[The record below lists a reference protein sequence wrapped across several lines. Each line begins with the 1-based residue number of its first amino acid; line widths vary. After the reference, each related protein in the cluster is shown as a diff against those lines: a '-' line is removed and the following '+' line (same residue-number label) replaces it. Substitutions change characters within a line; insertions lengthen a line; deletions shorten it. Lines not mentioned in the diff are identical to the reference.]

1 MLGISIA
8 LNSLSD
14 HATCTAVYVAVAA
27 VVGFCL
33 ASIQTLGQISWLA
46 WVGLFGI
53 LSAIFTLTVAVG
65 VEDRPAAAPQDGPF
79 VSDYHIVN
87 DSGWS
92 ASISACSS
100 LVFAFAGT
108 PAVSYRLSRLTDRN
122 ADQLS
127 SSSRSS
133 PKCVILECTPALSS
147 SANQQS
153 QSPTS
158 SSASLSTT
166 SAAHS

>member
-14 HATCTAVYVAVAA
+14 HATCTAAYVAAA
-27 VVGFCL
+27 AGIGFAL

-65 VEDRPAAAPQDGPF
+65 VQDRPAEAPKEGPF
-79 VSDYHIVN
+79 VSDYHIIN
-87 DSGWS
+87 DAGWS

-108 PAVSYRLSRLTDRN
+108 PAVSFLPIRLER
-122 ADQLS
+122 Q
-127 SSSRSS
+127 
-133 PKCVILECTPALSS
+133 
-147 SANQQS
+147 
-153 QSPTS
+153 
-158 SSASLSTT
+158 
-166 SAAHS
+166 HF

>member
-14 HATCTAVYVAVAA
+14 HATCTAVFVAA
-27 VVGFCL
+27 AAAIGFLL

-46 WVGLFGI
+46 WIGLFGI

-65 VEDRPAAAPQDGPF
+65 VQDRPAAAPKDGVF

-108 PAVSYRLSRLTDRN
+108 PAVSSRLPVLNDRS
-122 ADQLS
+122 ADMES
-127 SSSRSS
+127 SSSQSS
-133 PKCVILECTPALSS
+133 PR
-147 SANQQS
+147 
-153 QSPTS
+153 
-158 SSASLSTT
+158 
-166 SAAHS
+166 

>member
-14 HATCTAVYVAVAA
+14 HATCTAAYVAAAA
-27 VVGFCL
+27 VIGFAL

-65 VEDRPAAAPQDGPF
+65 VQDRPAEAPKDGPF
-79 VSDYHIVN
+79 VSDYHIIN

-108 PAVSYRLSRLTDRN
+108 PAVGSHLSKLNDRKAN
-122 ADQLS
+122 KLS
-127 SSSRSS
+127 SSSQSS
-133 PKCVILECTPALSS
+133 PR
-147 SANQQS
+147 
-153 QSPTS
+153 
-158 SSASLSTT
+158 
-166 SAAHS
+166 